1 MSERRPRAIRVLC
14 ALSLLLAVALLGKG
28 FVQFALV
35 PGAGFDQRLQ
45 WKAAQYYLR
54 GVNPFPVSLYYQDVA
69 RRTGRDEG
77 PGYLPQVGWP
87 EEVVYPPSSTLTQI
101 ALYGWPSLP
110 FTRWIFVALNLVA
123 AAVVA
128 WWSRGLIGG
137 PPETRWLF
145 AGLALVNLGYSQTLI
160 NGNYGILVVAA
171 LMLAF
176 ALRERHPV
184 TAGLVLGVAL
194 VKPTLSA
201 PFVVLLL
208 ADRRYR
214 ALVVMTAVAAASV
227 ALSVV
232 LTGDGPLVLVRQS
245 LEGTARFAKAPY
257 AIWQLLRAWGTGTA
271 FALAVNAAVF
281 MIPFVVVL
289 WRAVAKGT
297 VETSWLAL
305 AALAGVVARL
315 FTYHNSIDNVVLT
328 FLVLALARLAV
339 DRRDAWAT
347 ALLAAV
353 VLSVLVPFVWTNS
366 VVGHLALYAIWVLGA
381 SYVVAV
387 DVWPAGRMRPEVIA

>member
-1 MSERRPRAIRVLC
+1 MSERGPRAILALG
-14 ALSLLLAVALLGKG
+14 ALSLLLAVTLLGKG
-28 FVQFALV
+28 VLQFARV
-35 PGAGFDQRLQ
+35 PGAGFDERLQ
-45 WKAAQYYLR
+45 WESAQYYLR
-54 GVNPFPVSLYYQDVA
+54 GVNPFPVSFYYQDVA

-77 PGYLPQVGWP
+77 PGYLPAVGWP
-87 EEVVYPPSSTLTQI
+87 EEAAYPPSSTLVQI
-101 ALYGWPSLP
+101 ALYGWPSLR
-110 FTRWIFVALNLVA
+110 FTRWMFVALNLVA
-123 AAVVA
+123 AAFVA
-128 WWSRGLIGG
+128 WWSGSLIGG
-137 PPETRWLF
+137 SRETRWLF

-160 NGNYGILVVAA
+160 NGNYGILIVAA

-184 TAGLVLGVAL
+184 TAGLVLGFAL
-194 VKPTLSA
+194 VKPTISA

-214 ALVVMTAVAAASV
+214 ALVVMAALAIASV

-232 LTGDGPLVLVRQS
+232 LTGAGPLTLVRQS
-245 LEGTARFAKAPY
+245 LEGAARFAKAPY
-257 AIWQLLRAWGTGTA
+257 AIWQLLRALGTGTA

-289 WRAVAKGT
+289 WRAVTKRT
-297 VETSWLAL
+297 IETSWLAL

-328 FLVLALARLAV
+328 FLVLALARVAL
-339 DRRDAWAT
+339 DRRDARAT
-347 ALLAAV
+347 ALAVAV

-366 VVGHLALYAIWVLGA
+366 LVGHLALYAIWVSGVT
-381 SYVVAV
+381 YVVVV
-387 DVWPAGRMRPEVIA
+387 DVWPAPRMRPELIS